1 MNIFI
6 YGKDEFKKDIRKILN
21 DSKIDQRLDDVSI
34 MQISDL
40 DDLKEQIASNP
51 DDVFLIDDDKILKK
65 SKFAFIKPKDAI
77 EEEFLLQC
85 GVSEL
90 SIDSFSEIPD
100 YIIRKHKRLNQIK
113 EENIIE
119 SVSEENIENIIEN
132 EETIKEE
139 DLVSNPDDILTEIDN
154 KKDIEFDEDFGLN
167 NIDLDYDSESSIQK
181 SDEELKLEED
191 LENPKEINTNNNDDL
206 NSFISDDFDIED
218 FKFDESDFDFKD
230 LKAEDFDISLVND
243 LLEDNNT
250 EDIENKEA
258 DEKTLN
264 NKEEIILKVDNEISE
279 DSFLYDDIDE
289 LNDFNFV
296 NTDNQKDEE
305 KELEVPY
312 LGDIEKSIEESLEDE
327 SIEEFVNLK
336 EGIKIQKE
344 DANMN
349 DFLNLDEINEND
361 MLDALGLE
369 NSSSNSIEKSEIEEN
384 TNNEEKDI
392 SNSNSIELNASNI
405 EDVTA
410 LLTKLLKNKNVELS
424 IKIKE

>member
-191 LENPKEINTNNNDDL
+191 LENSKEINTNNNDDL

-218 FKFDESDFDFKD
+218 FKFDESDFDF
-230 LKAEDFDISLVND
+230 KAEDFDISLVND

-289 LNDFNFV
+289 LNDFDFV
-296 NTDNQKDEE
+296 NTDNQKELDLEE

-312 LGDIEKSIEESLEDE
+312 LGDIEKSIEESLEEE

-384 TNNEEKDI
+384 INNEEKGI

>member
-191 LENPKEINTNNNDDL
+191 LENSKEINTNNNDDL

-218 FKFDESDFDFKD
+218 FKFDESDFDF
-230 LKAEDFDISLVND
+230 KAEDFDISLVND

-312 LGDIEKSIEESLEDE
+312 LGDIEKSIEESLEDD

-384 TNNEEKDI
+384 INNEEKGI

>member
-154 KKDIEFDEDFGLN
+154 QKDIEFDEDFGLN

-191 LENPKEINTNNNDDL
+191 LENSKEINTNNNDDL

-218 FKFDESDFDFKD
+218 FKFDESDFDF
-230 LKAEDFDISLVND
+230 KAEDFDISLVND

>member
-191 LENPKEINTNNNDDL
+191 LENSKEINTNNNDDL

-218 FKFDESDFDFKD
+218 FKFDESDFDF
-230 LKAEDFDISLVND
+230 KAEDFDISLVND

-384 TNNEEKDI
+384 INNEEKGI

>member
-191 LENPKEINTNNNDDL
+191 LENSKEINTNNNDDL

-218 FKFDESDFDFKD
+218 FKFDESDFDF
-230 LKAEDFDISLVND
+230 KAEDFDISLVND

>member
-191 LENPKEINTNNNDDL
+191 LENSKEINTNNNDDL

-218 FKFDESDFDFKD
+218 FKFDESDFDF
-230 LKAEDFDISLVND
+230 KAEDFDISLVND

-296 NTDNQKDEE
+296 NTNNQKDEE

-312 LGDIEKSIEESLEDE
+312 LGDIEKSIEESLEEE

-384 TNNEEKDI
+384 INNEEKGI